1 MLRVIV
7 ERHLTDKAEITHILQ
22 QLRSAAMQ
30 WPGYISGET
39 LVSTEDEAA
48 IIVISTWRSLDDW
61 RVWERS
67 DKRSE
72 LYKKVAPYL
81 TELPKVST
89 YQILS
94 TGEKSR

>member
-22 QLRSAAMQ
+22 QLRSTAMQ

-48 IIVISTWRSLDDW
+48 IIVIST
-61 RVWERS
+61 
-67 DKRSE
+67 
-72 LYKKVAPYL
+72 
-81 TELPKVST
+81 
-89 YQILS
+89 
-94 TGEKSR
+94 